1 MDELVLKIFTAR
13 FDDDTEGLMNILFF
27 VVLAVFWIVGGIIK
41 ATSQKNKD
49 KQKQQPPRKPV
60 RKISKTDRT
69 RVSTLPERPSRTPQ
83 VRPQIRPRPSRPSER
98 DKALQAKIVEAS
110 EKMKSA
116 PAKPYEEPVHQG
128 ISEFASKPLV
138 ELDSLRLERLQR
150 EAELVE
156 ELPEIDL
163 NYEDPEELVKAILH
177 VEILGPPVSLRDL
190 SHQNAGF

>member
-49 KQKQQPPRKPV
+49 KQKQPPRKPV

-69 RVSTLPERPSRTPQ
+69 RVSSLPERPSRTPQ

-156 ELPEIDL
+156 ELQEIDL

-190 SHQNAGF
+190 PHQNAGF